1 MNNIYARSKEIATG
15 MEEDLISF
23 TQKLIQTKSIS
34 GHEDKVAKVY
44 MDEMKKLGY
53 DEVFQD
59 KAGNIVGIVRGTLPG
74 PTIMYNAHLDHVSE
88 GDINNWEGYDPYG
101 GEVDVC
107 EVDNRDKTGVEI
119 TKCIHGRAASDTKGG
134 GACQVYSGAI
144 LLKLRAEGYDFA
156 GTYMFTGGVLEE
168 TSECAGMLYLVDNT
182 LPERGLDYDALVS
195 CEATSLNLYLGHR
208 GRTEYLITT
217 HGRTSHGSA
226 PWLGINAV
234 YKAIPL
240 IAKLKDELYPSL
252 PTDQELGQSS
262 ISLNII
268 ECSPGALSIVPDKCM
283 LSIDRRTIPGETTEG
298 VLAQFRKCIDEVKEM
313 DPEFKATVEIKKATE
328 KTYTGLE
335 MPLVKD
341 VLPWKQPVD
350 HPFTK
355 ACQDGLSGMGYD
367 HKLDYWIFATDMSL
381 NCGRDHKPC
390 IGYSPMQEQYAHT
403 PFDKVRVDFMME
415 ALSGNVGIFLAS
427 GDTGLS
433 VGNRVEW

>member
-1 MNNIYARSKEIATG
+1 MNNIYERTKEIAVG
-15 MEEDLISF
+15 MEEDLIDF
-23 TQKLIQTKSIS
+23 TQRLIQTKSIS
-34 GHEDKVAKVY
+34 GFEDKVAKVY
-44 MDEMKKLGY
+44 IEEMEKLGY

-59 KAGNIVGIVRGTLPG
+59 KAGNVVGIIRGELDG

-101 GEVDVC
+101 GEVDIC
-107 EVDNRDKTGVEI
+107 EVDNRDKSAVEK

-144 LLKLRAEGYDFA
+144 LLKLRQEGYKFA
-156 GTYMFTGGVLEE
+156 GNYMFTGVVHEE

-182 LPERGLDYDALVS
+182 FPERGLDYDALVS

-217 HGRTSHGSA
+217 YGRTSHGSA

-240 IAKLKDELYPSL
+240 ITKLKDELYPSL
-252 PTDQELGQSS
+252 KTDSELGQAS

-283 LSIDRRTIPGETTEG
+283 LSIDRRTVPGETTAE
-298 VLAQFRKCIDEVKEM
+298 VIAQFQKCIDEVTAT
-313 DPEFKATVEIKKATE
+313 DPEFKASVKIKDAVE

-350 HPFTK
+350 HPFTL
-355 ACQDGLSGMGYD
+355 ACQEGLDTLGYSY
-367 HKLDYWIFATDMSL
+367 KRDYWIFATDMSL

-403 PFDKVRVDFMME
+403 PYDKVRVDYMME
-415 ALSGNVGIFLAS
+415 ALSGNVGIFLAA
-427 GDTGLS
+427 GERGLE